1 MKIDPKA
8 LREAADAHAKRLE
21 SPLWTPSEG
30 KRDDSWVDSFTSA
43 ASGAPGVEKA
53 PRPRPIGQGS
63 HQDDVW
69 SPQRQPGLESI
80 ERAVE
85 TLTDAVNS
93 RPVGSDAVPSWLA
106 TAAGN
111 PHSYDSPDA
120 SRTSVCAR
128 VRPATYDRLRMI
140 QQRIGLRTTAGAWEF
155 LLRLG
160 LAAAERLPNR

>member
-21 SPLWTPSEG
+21 SPLWTPSDGEQ
-30 KRDDSWVDSFTSA
+30 DDSWVESITSA
-43 ASGAPGVEKA
+43 AAGEPVREKT
-53 PRPRPIGQGS
+53 PRPRPIDRGS
-63 HQDDVW
+63 HEEEW
-69 SPQRQPGLESI
+69 APQRQPGLESI

-85 TLTDAVNS
+85 TLTDAVNR
-93 RPVGSDAVPSWLA
+93 RPVGNDAVPGWLE

-120 SRTSVCAR
+120 SRMGVCAR
-128 VRPATYDRLRMI
+128 IRPATYDRLRLI
-140 QQRIGLRTTAGAWEF
+140 QRRVGLKTTAGAWEF

-160 LAAAERLPNR
+160 LAAAERLPPS